1 MIWVEFGGHGE
12 RPPCGFVP
20 CLPIV
25 RLSVTP
31 PAGFGAMKGIERPR
45 SSVSNRRMIPARFA
59 GCQPN
64 HGLERAACF
73 RPCGKSS
80 TKKFRS
86 FRSGRGRHGEFLCG
100 SRARGSRECG
110 TFRRGGGGGVFQL
123 VGGES

>member
-31 PAGFGAMKGIERPR
+31 PAGFGAMKGIECPR
-45 SSVSNRRMIPARFA
+45 SSVSNSRMIPARFA

-64 HGLERAACF
+64 HGLEPAAYVG
-73 RPCGKSS
+73 PCGKNL
-80 TKKFRS
+80 TKKFRN
-86 FRSGRGRHGEFLCG
+86 FRNARGRRGGFLCG
-100 SRARGSRECG
+100 NRARGFRECG
-110 TFRRGGGGGVFQL
+110 T
-123 VGGES
+123 